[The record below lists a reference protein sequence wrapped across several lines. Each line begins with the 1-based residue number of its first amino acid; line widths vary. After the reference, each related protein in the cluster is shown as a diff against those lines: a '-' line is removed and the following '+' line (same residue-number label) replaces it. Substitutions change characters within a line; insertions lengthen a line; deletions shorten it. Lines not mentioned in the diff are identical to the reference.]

1 MKNQVNSNASEF
13 FYPVRDTNDPT
24 RVQLVPISEELYRE
38 LYPDIWKTQKRMQR
52 SGQCVCPRNMLWR
65 CDGDCVDC
73 PYRACGN
80 EVYLSTPIKETGG
93 LDLSEILADNQ
104 SGPESLAMDRAL
116 LDALYRELSALDH
129 EGRHICQLMMEHSE
143 REAAELMGLSRS
155 SFKRRWAKLRV
166 QLQEKLRDYY
176 F

>member
-80 EVYLSTPIKETGG
+80 EVYLSTPIKETEG

-116 LDALYRELSALDH
+116 LNALYQELSALDH

>member
-1 MKNQVNSNASEF
+1 MNNQANSNASEF
-13 FYPVRDTNDPT
+13 FYPVRDPSDPT

-80 EVYLSTPIKETGG
+80 EVYLSTPIKETEG

-116 LDALYRELSALDH
+116 LNALYQELSALDH